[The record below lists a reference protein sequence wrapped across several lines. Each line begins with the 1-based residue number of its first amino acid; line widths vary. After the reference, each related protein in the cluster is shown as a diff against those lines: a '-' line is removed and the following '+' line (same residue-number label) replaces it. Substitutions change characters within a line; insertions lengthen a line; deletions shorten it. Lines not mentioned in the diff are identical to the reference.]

1 MLGAIYSRRVLTP
14 ARLGRRCR
22 SFATGTDRAT
32 VASVSAEELAVLN
45 RTSVRLYRIL
55 LRQCGSAEPSVPIL
69 LQPPIDPRDYGRA
82 RLVRTPTHRLASAG
96 AGTEDIDIDI
106 DIDLD
111 LDIEQDE
118 IVVRSIFSFLSRITG
133 DSGIQFA
140 ADAVRR
146 YRARSS
152 ANSLDIHDVER
163 DVDDSYDTDS
173 SGDDDDDDDE
183 EDQDEQHVDQCLLV
197 TPEDIRLAVQASFL
211 RHGSSLTK
219 EDVVT
224 MQRHA
229 IDAIRILGEQ
239 EKINARTSVSF
250 DHARHVRIVAT
261 SSCIG
266 TTAMAALETKYRFA
280 YRIRVENT
288 LTPPS
293 RPNNHQKPSSSF
305 TDSTKDPTSVQLLGR
320 TWHIQEDG
328 DGEQEGEIVTVNAP
342 STGAVGHLPV
352 IRPGEVFEYMSGCEL
367 GTKTGSMSGSLHMVS
382 VPDDTHSA
390 KVGDYSTITAM
401 QLAEDNFFCIP
412 VNPFALVATDHDT
425 RTPPRI

>member
-1 MLGAIYSRRVLTP
+1 MLGASRRVLIP

-22 SFATGTDRAT
+22 SFATGRSDRAT

-55 LRQCGSAEPSVPIL
+55 LRQCGSTEPSVPIL

-82 RLVRTPTHRLASAG
+82 RLVRTLTHGLASAG

-106 DIDLD
+106 DI
-111 LDIEQDE
+111 ERDE

-133 DSGIQFA
+133 DSGIQLA

-152 ANSLDIHDVER
+152 ANSLDIHDVEG
-163 DVDDSYDTDS
+163 DDDDSYDTDS
-173 SGDDDDDDDE
+173 SGDVDVDDDDDDE
-183 EDQDEQHVDQCLLV
+183 EDQDDQHVDQCLLV
-197 TPEDIRLAVQASFL
+197 APEDIRLAVQASFL
-211 RHGSSLTK
+211 RHESSLTK
-219 EDVVT
+219 EGVVT
-224 MQRHA
+224 MQKHA

-293 RPNNHQKPSSSF
+293 RPNNHQKPSSSS

-382 VPDDTHSA
+382 VPDDAHSA

-412 VNPFALVATDHDT
+412 VNPFALVATDQDT